1 MRTDELEVRMSA
13 GSLLAQQLP
22 WHRLLLAQQLPWHRL
37 WSVQLTSECHAISCP
52 TAASPR
58 RRLHRAP

>member
-1 MRTDELEVRMSA
+1 MRTDELDVRMSA

-37 WSVQLTSECHAISCP
+37 WSVQLTS
-52 TAASPR
+52 
-58 RRLHRAP
+58 